1 MSFVKTDAAMY
12 VLKGKG
18 MVLAIECHRLISIF
32 HFPPLSLCLS
42 LSLSVSLRLS
52 PSLSVS
58 LTLSPSHPLT
68 LSADRLRCFAVE
80 GICYGISTGSHTITM
95 LSGECS
101 SDYNTGLGH
110 VGSQSNSWLFIQEVD
125 TDADS
130 GACPMLQNSKA
141 YRDHSNEYSGFI
153 CSL

>member
-42 LSLSVSLRLS
+42 LSLSVSLCLS

-58 LTLSPSHPLT
+58 LRLSPSLSPSHPLT
-68 LSADRLRCFAVE
+68 LSPSQLIDFDVLQLKVSAMESAPD
-80 GICYGISTGSHTITM
+80 HTP
-95 LSGECS
+95 LPC
-101 SDYNTGLGH
+101 
-110 VGSQSNSWLFIQEVD
+110 
-125 TDADS
+125 
-130 GACPMLQNSKA
+130 
-141 YRDHSNEYSGFI
+141 
-153 CSL
+153 